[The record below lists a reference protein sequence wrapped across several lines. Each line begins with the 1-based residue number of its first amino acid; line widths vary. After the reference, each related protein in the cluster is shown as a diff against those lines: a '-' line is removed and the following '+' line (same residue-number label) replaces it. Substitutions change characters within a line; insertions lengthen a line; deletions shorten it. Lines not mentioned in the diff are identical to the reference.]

1 MTHNN
6 PKLLADRALFYSTF
20 IIILYLYYSR

>member
-6 PKLLADRALFYSTF
+6 PKFLVDRALFYSIF